1 MLASEKL
8 AIAAHL
14 HVLLRR
20 KTGRVTDTQWMA
32 DNVEYA
38 ADVARFARRSAA
50 EDGHTDLA
58 EWADKL
64 EQAMLAVPVQRPK
77 DVRPQAAVPSVRPTL
92 RSLLATN
99 ASNAVPAEAGDSQFD
114 SARYVRGLR

>member
-32 DNVEYA
+32 NNAEYA
-38 ADVARFARRSAA
+38 AEIVRFARQSAQ
-50 EDGHTDLA
+50 EDGHVELVA
-58 EWADKL
+58 WADKL
-64 EQAMLAVPVQRPK
+64 EQAVLPAV
-77 DVRPQAAVPSVRPTL
+77 VPRAQDLRSQGPSTMPTL
-92 RSLLATN
+92 RTLL
-99 ASNAVPAEAGDSQFD
+99 ASNASRTAVADGAADD
-114 SARYVRGLR
+114 ARYVRGLR

>member
-32 DNVEYA
+32 DNAEYA
-38 ADVARFARRSAA
+38 AEIVRFSRRSAE
-50 EDGHTDLA
+50 EDGHTELL

-64 EQAMLAVPVQRPK
+64 ELAMLAFSRVPQRATPARATANG
-77 DVRPQAAVPSVRPTL
+77 VAPTL
-92 RSLLATN
+92 RNLLNATSTLNN
-99 ASNAVPAEAGDSQFD
+99 ADTLQVDNTP
-114 SARYVRGLR
+114 YVRGLR

>member
-32 DNVEYA
+32 DNAEYA
-38 ADVARFARRSAA
+38 TEIVRFARQSAA
-50 EDGHTDLA
+50 EDGHVELVP
-58 EWADKL
+58 WADKL
-64 EQAMLAVPVQRPK
+64 EQAVLPDAIATRPREI
-77 DVRPQAAVPSVRPTL
+77 RPQTPSVVPTL

-99 ASNAVPAEAGDSQFD
+99 ASAHAEASDSEFD
-114 SARYVRGLR
+114 SGRYVRGLR

>member
-32 DNVEYA
+32 DNLEYA
-38 ADVARFARRSAA
+38 TEVVRFARRSAD

-58 EWADKL
+58 EWANKL
-64 EQAMLAVPVQRPK
+64 EQAMLQAPAQRPSGA
-77 DVRPQAAVPSVRPTL
+77 RPVVAPMVVPTL

-99 ASNAVPAEAGDSQFD
+99 ANSASQVAAGDSEFD

>member
-32 DNVEYA
+32 DNADYA
-38 ADVARFARRSAA
+38 TEIVRFARQSAL
-50 EDGHTDLA
+50 EDGHVELVA
-58 EWADKL
+58 WADKL
-64 EQAMLAVPVQRPK
+64 EQAVLP
-77 DVRPQAAVPSVRPTL
+77 AAAIPRARDSKPPSPTVRPTL
-92 RSLLATN
+92 RSLLT
-99 ASNAVPAEAGDSQFD
+99 SNTAQAAAGDSD
-114 SARYVRGLR
+114 LDNGRYVRGLR

>member
-1 MLASEKL
+1 MLPSEKL

-32 DNVEYA
+32 DNVDYA
-38 ADVARFARRSAA
+38 TEIVRFARRSAKD
-50 EDGHTDLA
+50 DGHVELV

-64 EQAMLAVPVQRPK
+64 ELAMLPSAAV
-77 DVRPQAAVPSVRPTL
+77 QAAASRPVAEPPAGGGI
-92 RSLLATN
+92 LA
-99 ASNAVPAEAGDSQFD
+99 ALVAHEEAGDAPAD
-114 SARYVRGLR
+114 TPRYVRGLR

>member
-32 DNVEYA
+32 DNLEYA
-38 ADVARFARRSAA
+38 ADVVRFARRSAA
-50 EDGHTDLA
+50 EDGHADLA
-58 EWADKL
+58 QWADKL
-64 EQAMLAVPVQRPK
+64 EQAMVSAHAPRAK
-77 DVRPQAAVPSVRPTL
+77 EARPQEPSVMPTL

-99 ASNAVPAEAGDSQFD
+99 AANAVPAEAVDSQSD
-114 SARYVRGLR
+114 NARYVRGLR

>member
-1 MLASEKL
+1 MLPSEKL

-32 DNVEYA
+32 DNAEYA
-38 ADVARFARRSAA
+38 AEIVRFARKSAA

-64 EQAMLAVPVQRPK
+64 ERAMSAEPAAAPLANLPK
-77 DVRPQAAVPSVRPTL
+77 AAGAGLRNILASSGTL
-92 RSLLATN
+92 RDANGTPTDFS
-99 ASNAVPAEAGDSQFD
+99 
-114 SARYVRGLR
+114 RYVRGLR

>member
-32 DNVEYA
+32 DNAEYA
-38 ADVARFARRSAA
+38 TEIVRFARQSAQD
-50 EDGHTDLA
+50 DGHVELVA
-58 EWADKL
+58 WANKL
-64 EQAMLAVPVQRPK
+64 EQAVLPATAPPRAKEAQ
-77 DVRPQAAVPSVRPTL
+77 PQGHSPLPTL
-92 RSLLATN
+92 RSLLANN
-99 ASNAVPAEAGDSQFD
+99 AAQAVAADAQTDNP
-114 SARYVRGLR
+114 RYVRGLR

>member
-1 MLASEKL
+1 MLPSEKL

-32 DNVEYA
+32 DNLEYA
-38 ADVARFARRSAA
+38 SEIVRFARQSAR
-50 EDGHTDLA
+50 EDGHTELV

-64 EQAMLAVPVQRPK
+64 EAALSAPAAARSTTRPTAAETPAHGGLLAVLGAQ
-77 DVRPQAAVPSVRPTL
+77 DGAGGAPTD
-92 RSLLATN
+92 T
-99 ASNAVPAEAGDSQFD
+99 P
-114 SARYVRGLR
+114 RYVRGLR

>member
-32 DNVEYA
+32 DNAEYA
-38 ADVARFARRSAA
+38 TEIVRFARQSAQ
-50 EDGHTDLA
+50 EDGHVELVA
-58 EWADKL
+58 WADKL
-64 EQAMLAVPVQRPK
+64 EQAVLPTVAPRAKELRSADTSNM
-77 DVRPQAAVPSVRPTL
+77 PTL
-92 RSLLATN
+92 RSLLASN
-99 ASNAVPAEAGDSQFD
+99 ASRTAAADAAADN
-114 SARYVRGLR
+114 ARYVRGLR